1 MISKN
6 FMFQFVNNYFV
17 LFYISILRPFYH
29 PCQIEMALEDGD
41 GSSGGTYID
50 STMCV
55 ESDLPELQF
64 QLMIVFTG
72 KSMAQSVAQ
81 LLKPMLMK
89 MFKQRIQEVRK
100 RKSFM
105 RCLFMRSTRL
115 LVPSQARNKHKK
127 R

>member
-1 MISKN
+1 MLTRPPQV
-6 FMFQFVNNYFV
+6 FLFQFVNNYFV
-17 LFYISILRPFYH
+17 LFYISIIRPFYH
-29 PCQIEMALEDGD
+29 SCGKELELPAGN
-41 GSSGGTYID
+41 GTYID
-50 STMCV
+50 TSMCV
-55 ESDLPELQF
+55 QSDLAELQF

-115 LVPSQARNKHKK
+115 LVPSQAPNKHRK